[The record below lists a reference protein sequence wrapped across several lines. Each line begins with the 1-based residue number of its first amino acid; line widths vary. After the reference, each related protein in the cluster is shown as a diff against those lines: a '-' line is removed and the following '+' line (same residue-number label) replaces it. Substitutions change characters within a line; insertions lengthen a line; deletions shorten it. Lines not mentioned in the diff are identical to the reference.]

1 MQENNKW
8 SEIYEEEKKIV
19 QNIKQKSEFES
30 SVDDLKNSLRISL
43 DKTGKI
49 FKDLFK
55 IIESSINDEEIKNDS
70 KILINNIVEELDSL
84 INQLSEKIAIK
95 GEWNQEEE

>member
-8 SEIYEEEKKIV
+8 SEINEEEKKIV

-30 SVDDLKNSLRISL
+30 SVDDLKNSLKISL

>member
-8 SEIYEEEKKIV
+8 SEINEEEKKIV

>member
-70 KILINNIVEELDSL
+70 KNLINNIVEELDSL

-95 GEWNQEEE
+95 GEWNHEEE

>member
-95 GEWNQEEE
+95 GEWNHEEE

>member
-30 SVDDLKNSLRISL
+30 SVDDLKNSLKISL

>member
-8 SEIYEEEKKIV
+8 SEINEEEKKIV

-30 SVDDLKNSLRISL
+30 SVDDLKNSLKISL

-70 KILINNIVEELDSL
+70 KNLINNIVEELDSL
-84 INQLSEKIAIK
+84 TNQLSEKIAIK